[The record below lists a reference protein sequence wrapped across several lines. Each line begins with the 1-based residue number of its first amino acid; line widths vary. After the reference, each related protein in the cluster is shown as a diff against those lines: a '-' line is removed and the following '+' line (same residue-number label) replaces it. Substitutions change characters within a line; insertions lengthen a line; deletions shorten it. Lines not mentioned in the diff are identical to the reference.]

1 MSTTVRKEHK
11 RRRPSSRLVLLT
23 ILAVAI
29 ATSIVALALRPSL
42 FGGGAERIDAR
53 TIDATFNEIAE
64 LGVEEYA
71 YSNVGS
77 YDKEGLTVRG
87 FEVPFTGRDFLVTYD
102 GSVKA
107 GVKHADTI
115 TTEIDDG
122 AQTITVWVPHVEVLS
137 SSIDSGSVTVHD
149 QSMNP
154 LNQVRVTDVTTFIG
168 EQERFAEQ
176 KAIESGLL
184 DRAAART
191 EELFSN
197 HVDALTTGTELA
209 DYAVLVRWREP
220 VQSK

>member
-1 MSTTVRKEHK
+1 MSTTARRERNK
-11 RRRPSSRLVLLT
+11 RGPSSRLVLLT

-29 ATSIVALALRPSL
+29 ATTVVTLALQPRW

-87 FEVPFTGRDFLVTYD
+87 FEVPFTGRNFLVTYD

-115 TTEIDDG
+115 TTEIDD
-122 AQTITVWVPHVEVLS
+122 AEQRITVWVPHVEVIA
-137 SSIDSGSVTVHD
+137 SSIDADSVTVHD

-154 LNQVRVTDVTTFIG
+154 LNQVRVTDVTAFIG
-168 EQERFAEQ
+168 EQERLAEQ
-176 KAIESGLL
+176 KAIERGLL
-184 DRAAART
+184 ERAGTRT

-209 DYAVLVRWREP
+209 DYTVLVRWRE
-220 VQSK
+220 